1 MGTRWALPA
10 LAIAVGLAAA
20 GCGSRSGTAAPAGPA
35 TVSTTSALTPYQ
47 RAYPVICQG
56 ATTAPP
62 TDAPGVS
69 AQPLWYRLAWRQGFC
84 TGEVAVRAWAGQP
97 AAGRTAVYD
106 GNAARLALTDS
117 PPRCGTVAGTP
128 AEPFCP

>member
-20 GCGSRSGTAAPAGPA
+20 GCGGESSPATTAA
-35 TVSTTSALTPYQ
+35 TSAALTPYQ

-62 TDAPGVS
+62 TDAPTTTSTPQWQQV
-69 AQPLWYRLAWRQGFC
+69 AWQQVAWRQGFC
-84 TGEVAVRAWAGQP
+84 LGDAGVRMWEVTP
-97 AAGRTAVYD
+97 TTRTVALA
-106 GNAARLALTDS
+106 GNAARLALVTS
-117 PPRCGTVAGTP
+117 PPDCLIVRGTP
-128 AEPFCP
+128 AAPFCP

>member
-10 LAIAVGLAAA
+10 LAVAVGLAAA
-20 GCGSRSGTAAPAGPA
+20 GCGGGSNSAAP
-35 TVSTTSALTPYQ
+35 STSATRQPLTPYQ

-62 TDAPGVS
+62 TDAPTTSSTPQWQQV
-69 AQPLWYRLAWRQGFC
+69 AWRQGFC
-84 TGEVAVRAWAGQP
+84 LGDAGVRMWEVTPTTQTVALA
-97 AAGRTAVYD
+97 
-106 GNAARLALTDS
+106 GNAARLALVTS
-117 PPRCGTVAGTP
+117 PPDCLIVRGTP